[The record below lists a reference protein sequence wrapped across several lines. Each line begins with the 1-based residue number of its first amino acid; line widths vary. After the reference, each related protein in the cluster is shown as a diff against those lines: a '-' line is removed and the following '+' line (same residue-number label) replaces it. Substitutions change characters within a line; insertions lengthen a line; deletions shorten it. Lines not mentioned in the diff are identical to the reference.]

1 MHHNKL
7 GKIVKSKSLLMV
19 RTDILNF
26 TASELTI
33 VKECIRADILS
44 LIEKQ
49 THETIKSNDQ
59 LSTFEIVS
67 ELHKQIAIRIE
78 IIRKLEQDWMS
89 AYVDGR

>member
-1 MHHNKL
+1 M
-7 GKIVKSKSLLMV
+7 
-19 RTDILNF
+19 NF
-26 TASELTI
+26 TASELNI
-33 VKECIRADILS
+33 LKECIRADILS

-49 THETIKSNDQ
+49 SHETIESNDQ

-78 IIRKLEQDWMS
+78 IIRKLEQDWIA

>member
-1 MHHNKL
+1 L
-7 GKIVKSKSLLMV
+7 V
-19 RTDILNF
+19 REIDTLNF
-26 TASELTI
+26 TASELNI
-33 VKECIRADILS
+33 LKECIRADILS

-78 IIRKLEQDWMS
+78 IIRKLEQDWIA

>member
-1 MHHNKL
+1 M
-7 GKIVKSKSLLMV
+7 GKITKMVGIESLV
-19 RTDILNF
+19 RGIDILNF

>member
-1 MHHNKL
+1 MV
-7 GKIVKSKSLLMV
+7 GIESLV
-19 RTDILNF
+19 RGIDILNF

>member
-1 MHHNKL
+1 MV
-7 GKIVKSKSLLMV
+7 GIESLV
-19 RTDILNF
+19 RGIDILNF

-33 VKECIRADILS
+33 LKECIRADILS

>member
-1 MHHNKL
+1 MV
-7 GKIVKSKSLLMV
+7 GIESLV
-19 RTDILNF
+19 RGIDILNF
-26 TASELTI
+26 TANELTI

-67 ELHKQIAIRIE
+67 ELHKQITIRIE

>member
-1 MHHNKL
+1 
-7 GKIVKSKSLLMV
+7 
-19 RTDILNF
+19 LNF

-33 VKECIRADILS
+33 LKESVRADILS

-49 THETIKSNDQ
+49 THENIKSDGGQ
-59 LSTFEIVS
+59 LSTVEIVS

-78 IIRKLEQDWMS
+78 IIRKLEADWIA